1 MVLNFAENLTD
12 KYCIVMKN
20 VPNLLRPE
28 EVLAVSNLL
37 RKRLERDKDDF
48 FYFSECFNKDFIK
61 QLVVNIEDA
70 ESMSDEAQISRRIA
84 SYSAEMHMILDDLAN
99 HLSNLYTYTLEKEP
113 DTTNH
118 LDLSLLMV
126 NVKQRK
132 VDNVITLLRRL
143 INKFDALSNASSDVK
158 KFASE
163 VTLLFANLNFIEKEK
178 CKLQREKDLIAQENH
193 ILINSLWRKVE
204 SISNAGLLI
213 YRRSNPD
220 KAREYSL
227 SELRNRASQTST
239 S

>member
-1 MVLNFAENLTD
+1 MVLNFAENLID
-12 KYCIVMKN
+12 KHCIVMKN
-20 VPNLLRPE
+20 VPSLLRPE

-48 FYFSECFNKDFIK
+48 FYFSECFNKDFLK
-61 QLVVNIEDA
+61 QLVGNIEDA
-70 ESMSDEAQISRRIA
+70 ERMADEAQISRRIA
-84 SYSAEMHMILDDLAN
+84 AYNAEMHMILDDLSS
-99 HLSNLYTYTLEKEP
+99 HLSELYTYTIENEP
-113 DTTNH
+113 DTTTH

-132 VDNVITLLRRL
+132 VDVVITLLRRL
-143 INKFDALSNASSDVK
+143 INKFDALNNASSNVK
-158 KFASE
+158 MFASE
-163 VTLLFANLNFIEKEK
+163 VTLLFANLNFIDKEK
-178 CKLQREKDLIAQENH
+178 CKLQKEKDVITLENH

>member
-1 MVLNFAENLTD
+1 
-12 KYCIVMKN
+12 MKN

-37 RKRLERDKDDF
+37 RKRLERDKEDF

-61 QLVVNIEDA
+61 KLVVNIEDA
-70 ESMSDEAQISRRIA
+70 ENMADEAQVSRSIA
-84 SYSAEMHMILDDLAN
+84 AYNAEMLMILDDLSN
-99 HLSNLYTYTLEKEP
+99 HLSELYTYTIENEP
-113 DTTNH
+113 DTTTH

-126 NVKQRK
+126 SIKQRK
-132 VDNVITLLRRL
+132 VDVVITLLRRL
-143 INKFDALSNASSDVK
+143 INKFDLLSNASSNVK
-158 KFASE
+158 KFAGE
-163 VTLLFANLNFIEKEK
+163 VTILFTNLNFIEKEK
-178 CKLQREKDLIAQENH
+178 SKLQREKDLITQENH
-193 ILINSLWRKVE
+193 LLINSLWRKIE

-220 KAREYSL
+220 KARDYSL